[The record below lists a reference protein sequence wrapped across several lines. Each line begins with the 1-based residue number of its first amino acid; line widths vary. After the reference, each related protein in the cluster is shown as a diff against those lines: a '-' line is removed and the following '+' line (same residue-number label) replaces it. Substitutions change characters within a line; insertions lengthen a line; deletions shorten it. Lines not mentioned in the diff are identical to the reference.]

1 MFHYNQAS
9 IWGEGLLHCVLRVAF
24 SNALKHVFAMKASL
38 SANGT
43 GEKICFQSPIS
54 FSLLFVMEYPQ
65 PCTKLCD
72 KCSTMILLIL
82 FDYKDLAV
90 SPFFATQREDL
101 SILHVWKWLMWF
113 YLTGTFYMVVLLQMR
128 KRENKAGVR
137 PPVFLLLYKF
147 PWTTTVWSVF
157 YFQIHIL
164 HSFRWPVPVM
174 VCWQDLKLFFF
185 LSAAR

>member
-1 MFHYNQAS
+1 MEQ
-9 IWGEGLLHCVLRVAF
+9 GG
-24 SNALKHVFAMKASL
+24 
-38 SANGT
+38 
-43 GEKICFQSPIS
+43 KIRFQSPIS

-82 FDYKDLAV
+82 FVYKDLAV
-90 SPFFATQREDL
+90 SLFCYTKRGSCPPL

-113 YLTGTFYMVVLLQMR
+113 YLTGTFYTVVLLQMR

-137 PPVFLLLYKF
+137 PPVFLLLYKS
-147 PWTTTVWSVF
+147 PWTTTVWYVF

-164 HSFRWPVPVM
+164 YSFRWTVPVM
-174 VCWQDLKLFFF
+174 VC
-185 LSAAR
+185 